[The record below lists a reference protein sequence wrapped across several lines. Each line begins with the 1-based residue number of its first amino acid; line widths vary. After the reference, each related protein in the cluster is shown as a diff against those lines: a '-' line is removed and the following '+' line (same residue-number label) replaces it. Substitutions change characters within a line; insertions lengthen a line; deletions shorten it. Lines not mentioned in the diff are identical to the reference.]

1 MWVFYRFLELNSV
14 LETHYGIQYWKK
26 RFPTLT
32 FLLYPMHDGSWAAW
46 QSMQLHLPTHKAGTF
61 SACLFCLQI
70 VAKAEMEHL

>member
-1 MWVFYRFLELNSV
+1 LELNSV

-26 RFPTLT
+26 TIPNIDISSLPDA
-32 FLLYPMHDGSWAAW
+32 YDGSWAAW
-46 QSMQLHLPTHKAGTF
+46 QSMQLHLPTHMAGTF